1 MRVRTHANPFS
12 YTERTKNIDYS
23 LLLPKNIFL
32 DFEIGS
38 GQGFFL
44 KEYAIKHS
52 ERNII
57 GTEIRKP
64 LFLRLKNELISQN
77 IKNAIILNSR
87 AEFCIEDNI
96 LDNSIDKFFIF
107 HPDPWL
113 KNKHHKRRI
122 INNDFLN
129 LMYKKLKNGGKIY
142 ISTDV
147 ETLWLDMNK
156 IINLNKKFT
165 KLDFDPFWE
174 EDYFT
179 DWSIFSK
186 NDNRKNFFGT
196 FCKIKL

>member
-12 YTERTKNIDYS
+12 YVDRIKNIDY
-23 LLLPKNIFL
+23 LRLLPDNNFL

-44 KEYAIKHS
+44 KEYAKKHS
-52 ERNII
+52 DRNVI
-57 GTEIRKP
+57 GTEIRKA
-64 LFLRLKNELISQN
+64 LFMRLNQEIISQN
-77 IKNAIILNSR
+77 IKNAIIIHSR
-87 AEFCIEDNI
+87 AEFFIEDNI
-96 LDNSIDKFFIF
+96 LDNSIDRFFIF

-113 KNKHHKRRI
+113 KTKHHKRRI

-129 LMYKKLKNGGKIY
+129 LVYKKLKNKGKIY

-147 ETLWLDMNK
+147 KELWLNINK
-156 IINLNKKFT
+156 IIDLNGNFKREEE
-165 KLDFDPFWE
+165 DSFWK

-186 NDNRKNFFGT
+186 NDNREIFLGT
-196 FCKIKL
+196 FIK